1 MFFLAVSPLVS
12 LLHARHWPNRCTVVS
27 NGIRVLHKTSRSVS
41 ETAAPAVH
49 HTLSLRRATDVEQL
63 KGGTRDYAIASERPS
78 KVGPSN
84 IETIPHPIQNSV
96 G

>member
-1 MFFLAVSPLVS
+1 VFVLAVSSLVS
-12 LLHARHWPNRCTVVS
+12 LLHAHHWPNRCTGVS
-27 NGIRVLHKTSRSVS
+27 NGKRVLHKTSRSAP

-49 HTLSLRRATDVEQL
+49 HTPSLRRAADVEQL
-63 KGGTRDYAIASERPS
+63 EAGSWDYAIASERPS